1 MRYVSL
7 ERNSTAEARL
17 RPRPVAGTW
26 NLLPDSGTTYTG
38 FGEWQDFWL
47 PFCEVGFPEVYV
59 NSRPV
64 MPAWSPPSVVTASSD
79 HGRLNLDPVHHD
91 PVPIIAVC
99 LIYIIYY

>member
-17 RPRPVAGTW
+17 RPRPGLGLGICCRIPVLHIPG
-26 NLLPDSGTTYTG
+26 SGRFLVTFLRG
-38 FGEWQDFWL
+38 RVSRGL
-47 PFCEVGFPEVYV
+47 CEFPTRHASVVTAY
-59 NSRPV
+59 
-64 MPAWSPPSVVTASSD
+64 SVVTASSD

-99 LIYIIYY
+99 LIYMIYY